1 MQPTNIPERRERVV
15 CLASGRVFS
24 LAQPPPPL
32 RVMVVVVGQEHECV
46 GGGRRGWTPLGALG
60 IHVGFERGFLEY
72 KYEVKCDF

>member
-1 MQPTNIPERRERVV
+1 MVV
-15 CLASGRVFS
+15 V
-24 LAQPPPPL
+24 
-32 RVMVVVVGQEHECV
+32 VVVVGQEHECV